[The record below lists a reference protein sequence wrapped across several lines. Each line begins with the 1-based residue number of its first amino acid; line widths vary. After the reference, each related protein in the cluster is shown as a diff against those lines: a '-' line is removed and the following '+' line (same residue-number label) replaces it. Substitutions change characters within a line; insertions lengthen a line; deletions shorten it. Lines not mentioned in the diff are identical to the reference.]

1 LNQFAKKLTAGA
13 GFALL
18 CTAVGVAPAQG
29 PPGPPAQVQQTTL
42 PARAKI
48 LAEPMDDFAGLK
60 FTDDQ
65 QAKIHKIREDFQ
77 NRLDVVLKD
86 DKLSPE
92 QKGAM
97 LQGFK
102 HMERSEI
109 YKALTAEQQVE
120 VRKRILARREAARQ
134 EQEKEKQAAAH

>member
-18 CTAVGVAPAQG
+18 CTAVGVAPAQ
-29 PPGPPAQVQQTTL
+29 GPPAQVQQTTL

>member
-1 LNQFAKKLTAGA
+1 LNRLARKLAVGA

-18 CTAVGVAPAQG
+18 CTVAGVALAQG
-29 PPGPPAQVQQTTL
+29 PPGPPAQVQQMTA
-42 PARAKI
+42 PARAKK

-86 DKLSPE
+86 EKLSPE

-102 HMERSEI
+102 HMERGEI
-109 YKALTAEQQVE
+109 YKVLTAEQQVE
-120 VRKRILARREAARQ
+120 VRKRILARREVARQ

>member
-1 LNQFAKKLTAGA
+1 
-13 GFALL
+13 
-18 CTAVGVAPAQG
+18 
-29 PPGPPAQVQQTTL
+29 
-42 PARAKI
+42 
-48 LAEPMDDFAGLK
+48 MDDFAGLK

-134 EQEKEKQAAAH
+134 EQEKERQAAGH